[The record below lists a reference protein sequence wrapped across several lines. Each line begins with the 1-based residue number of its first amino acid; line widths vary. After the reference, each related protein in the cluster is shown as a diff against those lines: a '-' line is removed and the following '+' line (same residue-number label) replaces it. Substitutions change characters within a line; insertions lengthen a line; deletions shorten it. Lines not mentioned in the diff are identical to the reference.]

1 MLQQYETFELIKD
14 LNPVITKGM
23 RGVILEVYDEGTYEV
38 EFVKDDGANYEY
50 EGQGTFTIK
59 SDVIK

>member
-23 RGVILEVYDEGTYEV
+23 RGVILEIYDQDTYEV
-38 EFVKDDGANYEY
+38 EFVKDDGTNYEY

>member
-1 MLQQYETFELIKD
+1 
-14 LNPVITKGM
+14 M